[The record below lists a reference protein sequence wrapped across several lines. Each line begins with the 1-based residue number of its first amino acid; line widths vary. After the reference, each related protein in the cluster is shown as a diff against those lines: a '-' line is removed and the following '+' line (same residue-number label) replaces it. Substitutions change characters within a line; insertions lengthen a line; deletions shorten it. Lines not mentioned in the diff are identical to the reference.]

1 MPSASAIYSSGRWLN
16 ASDIVDKVG
25 LGKRITAMITH
36 VEPAMIGMGQD
47 QKEQLVLDL
56 ASRQGQP
63 WPKKLTLNQTRNM
76 ALVAAFGDDYS
87 QWHSK
92 IIEVWAE
99 KVPFAGKLVDG
110 IKIGPSNGNGT
121 AQGTAQ
127 ATQAAPASP
136 PPSATAVAGTPP
148 VSYPNWNIPSRNQG
162 TPIEDD
168 EIPF

>member
-110 IKIGPSNGNGT
+110 IKIGPAQNGAAQAAQT
-121 AQGTAQ
+121 AQVQ
-127 ATQAAPASP
+127 ASP
-136 PPSATAVAGTPP
+136 PPSATAVAGTAPI
-148 VSYPNWNIPSRNQG
+148 SNPNWNSPSRHQS